1 MSNQQS
7 STFWLFLEVLA
18 NRRKLILFTVISLTL
33 ISVIVAFALPQWYR
47 AKALLLPPKSSSV
60 MLSEYRGISEASSIT
75 EGMALPLMVTPSDI
89 YARMLKSRKIAD
101 TIINR
106 FNLMSRYEAEG
117 REATYLALMSHS
129 DFKVTEEGLLTVSVE
144 DKDPVVSAQITNGFV
159 EELDKTIREISLS
172 QKKQSR
178 QLLEGRLIDV
188 EKALDSARHDLQQ
201 FQLAHKTV
209 DFDQQTRLAVEQ
221 AINLKATLAAI
232 ETDLMVREKTLGSEN
247 TELVELKQR
256 KQVVERQL
264 KDLETKN
271 RDSSFFSLAI
281 SEIPALRGQYEE
293 LYSRVKVNETLHSL
307 LLEQRERAKIQE
319 NDDLSTISVVDT
331 AVPPELRSRPW
342 RTLIV
347 LGTFG
352 GSLILAVALATIAEY
367 FRRLRLNNPDEYRRV
382 SSVAEAFFGWLPGM
396 KR

>member
-7 STFWLFLEVLA
+7 SSFWLFLEVLA
-18 NRRKLILFTVISLTL
+18 NRRKMIFLIVFLLTA
-33 ISVIVAFALPQWYR
+33 ISVAVAFMLPQWYR

-60 MLSEYRGISEASSIT
+60 MLSEYRGISEATSIT

-106 FNLMSRYEAEG
+106 FNLTARYEAEG
-117 REATYLALMSHS
+117 KEAAYMALMSHA
-129 DFKVTEEGLLTVSVE
+129 DFKVTEEGLLLVSVE
-144 DKDPVVSAQITNGFV
+144 DKDPVLSADITNGFV
-159 EELDKTIREISLS
+159 EELDKTIRDISLS

-178 QLLEGRLIDV
+178 QLLESRLTDV
-188 EKALDSARHDLQQ
+188 EKELDSARHALQQ
-201 FQLAHKTV
+201 FQLTHRTV

-221 AINLKATLAAI
+221 AISLKATLAAI
-232 ETDLMVREKTLGSEN
+232 ETELLVREKTLGKEN

-281 SEIPALRGQYEE
+281 SEIPTLRGQYEE

-319 NDDLSTISVVDT
+319 NDDLSTISVVDK

-342 RTLIV
+342 RSLIV
-347 LGTFG
+347 FGTFG
-352 GSLILAVALATIAEY
+352 ASLILAVALATVAEY

>member
-7 STFWLFLEVLA
+7 SSFWLFLEVLA
-18 NRRKLILFTVISLTL
+18 NRRKMIFLIVFLLTA
-33 ISVIVAFALPQWYR
+33 ISVAVAFMLPQWYR

-60 MLSEYRGISEASSIT
+60 MLSEYRGISEATSIT

-106 FNLMSRYEAEG
+106 FNLTARYEAEG
-117 REATYLALMSHS
+117 KEAAYMALMSHA
-129 DFKVTEEGLLTVSVE
+129 DFKVTEEGLLLVSVE
-144 DKDPVVSAQITNGFV
+144 DKDPVLSADITNGFV
-159 EELDKTIREISLS
+159 EELDKTIRDISLS

-178 QLLEGRLIDV
+178 QLLESRLTDV
-188 EKALDSARHDLQQ
+188 EKELDSARHALQQ
-201 FQLAHKTV
+201 FQLTHKTV

-221 AINLKATLAAI
+221 AISLKATLAAI
-232 ETDLMVREKTLGSEN
+232 ETELLVREKTLGKEN

-281 SEIPALRGQYEE
+281 SEIPTLRGQYEE

-319 NDDLSTISVVDT
+319 NDDLSTISVVDK

-342 RTLIV
+342 RSLIV
-347 LGTFG
+347 FGTFG
-352 GSLILAVALATIAEY
+352 ASLILAVALATVAEY